1 MNGDEVRARASELP
15 AEPGVYQFVARD
27 PDGTADG
34 ERVLYVGKAVDIR
47 DRVRSYGDPRS
58 ERIAGMVARADDVTV
73 AVTDTETQALLLEAN
88 LVKRHQPRYNV
99 RLKDDKSYPLVQ
111 VTSHREA
118 PRIEVTRDP
127 DPGAAAFGPYT
138 DKGDVETVVK
148 AVRSVYGLRGCSEHK
163 YRDRERPCLDYEMGL
178 CAAPCTGAISERE
191 YREAVESATRFFEG
205 ETGALAD
212 PLRREMEVAAQAE
225 AFERAANLRDR
236 LAVVE
241 GFHVGGGAAVAAGDA
256 DAGASTDVLGVAVEG
271 DAATV
276 ARLHAEG
283 GQLVERDQHRLD
295 APQGE
300 DRVAA
305 VLAAFLVQYYA
316 ERDLPERI
324 LLPEP
329 HGDDEVAAWLDAADV
344 AVGVPGAG
352 REARLV
358 ELALKN
364 AHRRAGGGDELGALA
379 DALGVRRP
387 ERIEGVD
394 VSHAQGREV
403 VGSNVCFVDGS
414 AETAD
419 YRRKKLDEEN
429 DDYANMRRL
438 VGWRA
443 ERAVDGRDDRPD
455 PDVLLVDGGRGQL
468 DAALDAVEA
477 AGWDGPDAVIALAK
491 DEEVVVTPDRT
502 YDWGSDAP
510 QLHVLQR
517 VRDEAHRFAVA
528 YHRTLR
534 DDVTTALDGITGV
547 GPELRARLLGR
558 FGSVAGVRQASV
570 EDLRDVTGVGEA
582 TAETIAK
589 RL

>member
-1 MNGDEVRARASELP
+1 
-15 AEPGVYQFVARD
+15 
-27 PDGTADG
+27 
-34 ERVLYVGKAVDIR
+34 
-47 DRVRSYGDPRS
+47 
-58 ERIAGMVARADDVTV
+58 
-73 AVTDTETQALLLEAN
+73 
-88 LVKRHQPRYNV
+88 
-99 RLKDDKSYPLVQ
+99 
-111 VTSHREA
+111 
-118 PRIEVTRDP
+118 
-127 DPGAAAFGPYT
+127 
-138 DKGDVETVVK
+138 
-148 AVRSVYGLRGCSEHK
+148 
-163 YRDRERPCLDYEMGL
+163 
-178 CAAPCTGAISERE
+178 
-191 YREAVESATRFFEG
+191 
-205 ETGALAD
+205 
-212 PLRREMEVAAQAE
+212 
-225 AFERAANLRDR
+225 
-236 LAVVE
+236 
-241 GFHVGGGAAVAAGDA
+241 
-256 DAGASTDVLGVAVEG
+256 

-570 EDLRDVTGVGEA
+570 EDLRDVAGVGEA